1 MRNTFGRINKNTPVL
16 RRIRPHNECVGECY
30 FIVIL
35 NCQFTE
41 NTANTRLGGQAFFDR
56 LP

>member
-1 MRNTFGRINKNTPVL
+1 MRNTFGCINKNTLVL

-30 FIVIL
+30 FIVML
-35 NCQFTE
+35 NCQFME
-41 NTANTRLGGQAFFDR
+41 NTANARLGGQAFFDR